1 MTEKTPVA
9 PILAPTE
16 SPESTVPEKPYENE
30 AATQA
35 SNEWL
40 AKAGSKLK
48 RWIGH
53 GVRFVGSELA
63 INWGTGLAMFG
74 VVGSVLTGNPVPL
87 MLSAGGS
94 VLAGAGVAAEWQ
106 SMKNAESETEK
117 NAFLI
122 SKVGQTVGTG
132 ALTALSV
139 LSAPAYL
146 PVATGMYLAGVGMG
160 ARAMAH
166 RQ

>member
-1 MTEKTPVA
+1 MTEETP
-9 PILAPTE
+9 E
-16 SPESTVPEKPYENE
+16 VPATLPVEKPYENE

-40 AKAGSKLK
+40 AKAGSKIK

-63 INWGTGLAMFG
+63 INWGTGFATFG
-74 VVGSVLTGNPVPL
+74 VLGSILTGTPIPL
-87 MLSAGGS
+87 LFTAGGS
-94 VLAGAGVAAEWQ
+94 ALAGAGVAAEWS
-106 SMKNAESETEK
+106 SMKNADSETEK
-117 NAFLI
+117 SAFLL

-132 ALTALSV
+132 ALTTLSV
-139 LSAPAYL
+139 LSAPALL